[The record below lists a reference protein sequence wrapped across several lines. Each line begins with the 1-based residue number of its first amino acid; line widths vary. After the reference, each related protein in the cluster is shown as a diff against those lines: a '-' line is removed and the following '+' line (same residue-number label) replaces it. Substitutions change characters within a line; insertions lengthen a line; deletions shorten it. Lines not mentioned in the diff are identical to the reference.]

1 MKLTPLTLSIGN
13 FYKVSKQL
21 FLILKVLKKGTNI
34 KKQEILIFSKIE
46 WHSLRKKRHSL
57 TDCDGCMKNL
67 VYRKMLAKFPV
78 TDKRLQQK

>member
-1 MKLTPLTLSIGN
+1 MKLTFLTLSIGN

-46 WHSLRKKRHSL
+46 WHSLNKKRHSL

-78 TDKRLQQK
+78 TDKRLQ

>member
-1 MKLTPLTLSIGN
+1 MKLTFLTLSIGN

-46 WHSLRKKRHSL
+46 WHSLKKKRHSL

-67 VYRKMLAKFPV
+67 VYRKMLAKLPV
-78 TDKRLQQK
+78 TDKRLQ